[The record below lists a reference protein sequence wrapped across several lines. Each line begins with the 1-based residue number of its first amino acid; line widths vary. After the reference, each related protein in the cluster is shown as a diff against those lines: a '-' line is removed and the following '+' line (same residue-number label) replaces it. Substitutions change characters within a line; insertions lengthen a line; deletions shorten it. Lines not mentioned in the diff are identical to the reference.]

1 MSRSRGGRGCGV
13 PPGWHC
19 CPATRSASPKSLRR
33 PTLEPPFCSLLGP
46 LSVAGYRWG
55 LTPPPTPTPRPARPE
70 MPREG
75 PREGTGQADSLVFSL
90 RVQRA
95 APRSCRFTAGL
106 GPQCSGQRDVT
117 RRGAEFPV
125 GLGGVWGGVAPERG
139 IPSQSL
145 IPARPLPLFPVPAP
159 SCRAWNWVWGG
170 LYFQSCLLQQAG
182 RQARLSCTPSSP
194 FLSLRAVPRA
204 GLRAWVVRDQRWASQ
219 EEPSAKGRPPRI
231 RPAAAGSATWLGP
244 RGGHLGSQGCRIKAW
259 AGKGRAVGT
268 FEAGSP
274 WKSHGLKQELPTPQ
288 PPRAVLSASEAAG
301 VPRTRLESPH
311 LVQQALTP
319 KPSVLCFQLL
329 LCPLGVG
336 APPPPV
342 PYSRQPPAEQVSF
355 LEGQEGKHP
364 AGSSPLLSCRQ
375 TALPAARGRPWG
387 GQRGRRRLFSHGG
400 WAAASHLLPGGRCLV
415 GCWRWAKLSVPEAFQ
430 KVSPV
435 SGGRDSRKPTPQPVL
450 SRASPGGSPPDKE
463 TRSRE
468 DGQ

>member
-1 MSRSRGGRGCGV
+1 MSRSRGGRECGV

-33 PTLEPPFCSLLGP
+33 LTLEPPFRSLLGP
-46 LSVAGYRWG
+46 LSVPGYRWG

-125 GLGGVWGGVAPERG
+125 GLGGGGVAPEPG

-145 IPARPLPLFPVPAP
+145 IPARPLPIFPVPAP

-170 LYFQSCLLQQAG
+170 LHFQSCLLQQAG

-204 GLRAWVVRDQRWASQ
+204 GLPAWVVRDQRWASR
-219 EEPSAKGRPPRI
+219 EEPSAKGRPLRI
-231 RPAAAGSATWLGP
+231 RPAAAGSATCLGP
-244 RGGHLGSQGCRIKAW
+244 RGGHLGSQGCRVKAW
-259 AGKGRAVGT
+259 AGKGREVGT

-311 LVQQALTP
+311 LVQQAPTP

-336 APPPPV
+336 APPAPV

-375 TALPAARGRPWG
+375 TALPAARAGPGWTAREKEAIQP
-387 GQRGRRRLFSHGG
+387 RRLGG
-400 WAAASHLLPGGRCLV
+400 CVPPSPRRAVPGGVLAL
-415 GCWRWAKLSVPEAFQ
+415 GEA
-430 KVSPV
+430 VCS
-435 SGGRDSRKPTPQPVL
+435 
-450 SRASPGGSPPDKE
+450 
-463 TRSRE
+463 
-468 DGQ
+468 